1 MFWKTDIL
9 PCPGNPCK
17 CTDNRLIDREIKL
30 GKILGSEMPIKSP
43 YFKNN
48 HNLRDSDIIFEYTDE
63 ELIDY
68 AKANKDILYF
78 YYLTQKSKNKKLTLY
93 KFQEELLKSTQ
104 KNRFNLVVDS
114 RGSGMS
120 YILAIKALYSAFSK
134 FDKRVVIISNI
145 GEDGN
150 RILGLVKDIYQT
162 LPFFIKPGIR
172 LWNSKS
178 IKFDNGSFIKITT
191 SNKLPIGYGFDSL
204 FIQDYASMT
213 MEHKTKIYKSIV
225 PTLLSINNSE
235 LLITSIP
242 NGEEHFKELVEDNST
257 FFKKY
262 KINWSDVP
270 GRDNDW
276 KLNIIDLCGSVECF
290 AQEYENLFT
299 GTKEY
304 NRYINL
310 NKLLD

>member
-30 GKILGSEMPIKSP
+30 GKILGSEIPIKSP

-63 ELIDY
+63 ELIEY
-68 AKANKDILYF
+68 AKAKKDILYF
-78 YYLTQKSKNKKLTLY
+78 YYLSQKSKKNKLTLY
-93 KFQEELLKSTQ
+93 KFQEDLLKEG
-104 KNRFNLVVDS
+104 NRFNLVVNS
-114 RGSGMS
+114 HQSGMS
-120 YILAIKALYSAFSK
+120 YMLAIKALYSSFSK
-134 FDKRVVIISNI
+134 FDRRVVIISNDVDS
-145 GEDGN
+145 GE
-150 RILGLVKDIYQT
+150 RVLSFIKDIYQT
-162 LPFFIKPGIR
+162 LPFFMKMGIKS
-172 LWNSKS
+172 WNNKS

-191 SNKLPIGYGFDSL
+191 SNKPPIGYGYDSV

-213 MEHKTKIYKSIV
+213 MEQKTTIYTMVV
-225 PTLLSINNSE
+225 PVLLAINNSE
-235 LLITSIP
+235 LFITSIP
-242 NGEEHFKELVEDNST
+242 NGKEHFKELVKSDDLL
-257 FFKKY
+257 FKKH

-276 KLNIIDLCGSVECF
+276 KLDRIKICGSVECF
-290 AQEYENLFT
+290 AQEYENLFI